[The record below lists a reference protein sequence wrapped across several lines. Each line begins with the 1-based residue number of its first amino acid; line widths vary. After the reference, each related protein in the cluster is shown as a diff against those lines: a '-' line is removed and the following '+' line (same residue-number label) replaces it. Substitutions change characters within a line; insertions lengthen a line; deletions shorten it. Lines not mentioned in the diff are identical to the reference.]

1 MNELILLCMEMVG
14 TVAFALSGA
23 MTALRRQMDL
33 LGVMILGLITAV
45 GGGVLRDLLLGI
57 TPPKVF
63 DDPLTVCV
71 ALVSSAAAFL
81 PPLRGLLLRST
92 LLFERLLL
100 WADSLGLAAF
110 TVVGEQI
117 AYSHLPEGSWFAV
130 ALLGTITGVGGG
142 VVRDSLAGNVPY
154 IFRKHIYALA
164 ALAGAAV
171 WVVCH
176 LYWDD
181 TAAGQHGGGGHPIAG
196 GSLPLEPAEGQGP
209 GGIRGLLQKRFDT
222 EKKKLPLP

>member
-45 GGGVLRDLLLGI
+45 GGGV
-57 TPPKVF
+57 PKVF

-181 TAAGQHGGGGHPIAG
+181 TAALLMGSTVVVAIRLLAAHFRW
-196 GSLPLEPAEGQGP
+196 SLPKAKVPEG
-209 GGIRGLLQKRFDT
+209 
-222 EKKKLPLP
+222 

>member
-45 GGGVLRDLLLGI
+45 GGGVLRD
-57 TPPKVF
+57 
-63 DDPLTVCV
+63 
-71 ALVSSAAAFL
+71 
-81 PPLRGLLLRST
+81 
-92 LLFERLLL
+92 
-100 WADSLGLAAF
+100 
-110 TVVGEQI
+110 
-117 AYSHLPEGSWFAV
+117 
-130 ALLGTITGVGGG
+130 
-142 VVRDSLAGNVPY
+142 SLAGNVPY

-176 LYWDD
+176 LYWND
-181 TAAGQHGGGGHPIAG
+181 TAALLMGSTVVVAIRLLAAHFRW
-196 GSLPLEPAEGQGP
+196 SLPKAKVPEG
-209 GGIRGLLQKRFDT
+209 
-222 EKKKLPLP
+222 